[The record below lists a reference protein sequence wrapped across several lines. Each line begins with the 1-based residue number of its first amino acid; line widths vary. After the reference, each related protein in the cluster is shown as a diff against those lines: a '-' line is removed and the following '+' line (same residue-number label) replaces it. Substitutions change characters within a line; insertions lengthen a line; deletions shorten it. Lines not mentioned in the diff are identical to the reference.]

1 MSLFRVLF
9 LILLIAQ
16 VFPIYPFRKT
26 HFLNYFI
33 ASALIDPIF
42 YLIRH
47 IITIDTYTYFLIA
60 TMILFVAFPYKDL
73 KVKVFL
79 FIPLL
84 LTLLHYEYNHFISL
98 IGIELVSVFMIYQ
111 LIDYFYD
118 EIKQDEK
125 GSLFLLL
132 IMLLTLLDAIKIFLY
147 FEYIYI
153 SVLLYPFFVASNI
166 LLLVVISIAGPGK
179 KIKIPSFF
187 LRIITVKISENGI
200 PVNNYNS
207 ELVREKMNSFE
218 YDSLD
223 KEIVHN
229 ENINHNAQKL
239 HLVQLPGN
247 GSFHE
252 LTNMEMKVL
261 SFLSEGYDSKEISR
275 KLFVTPGAV
284 YFHLRNIKDKL
295 QICKTSYLVKFA
307 IENRDKIEKTNRPAQ
322 SEVC

>member
-1 MSLFRVLF
+1 MSLIRLLF
-9 LILLIAQ
+9 VIVLIAQ

-33 ASALIDPIF
+33 VSALIDPIF
-42 YLIRH
+42 YLIRRH

-60 TMILFVAFPYKDL
+60 TMVLFVAFPYKDL

-111 LIDYFYD
+111 LIEYFYD

-125 GSLFLLL
+125 GSLFLLI

-153 SVLLYPFFVASNI
+153 SVLLYPFFVTGNII
-166 LLLVVISIAGPGK
+166 LLIVMSITGVRT

-187 LRIITVKISENGI
+187 LQKMNVKNSENGI
-200 PVNNYNS
+200 PLNNDNLELARKKVKSFDYGLTEREIDVLKLLADGLTSQEISGKLFLSKKTVDYYRGSIRLKLNIQKKS
-207 ELVREKMNSFE
+207 ELITFYN
-218 YDSLD
+218 
-223 KEIVHN
+223 
-229 ENINHNAQKL
+229 
-239 HLVQLPGN
+239 
-247 GSFHE
+247 
-252 LTNMEMKVL
+252 TN
-261 SFLSEGYDSKEISR
+261 
-275 KLFVTPGAV
+275 
-284 YFHLRNIKDKL
+284 
-295 QICKTSYLVKFA
+295 
-307 IENRDKIEKTNRPAQ
+307 IENTLPYSGGQ
-322 SEVC
+322 C